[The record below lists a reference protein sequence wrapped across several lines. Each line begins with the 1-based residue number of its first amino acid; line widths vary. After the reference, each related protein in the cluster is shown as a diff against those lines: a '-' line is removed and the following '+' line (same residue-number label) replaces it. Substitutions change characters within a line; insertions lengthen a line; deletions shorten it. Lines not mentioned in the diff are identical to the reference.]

1 MAIKLVT
8 LPPTAFG
15 AELDCGINAD
25 LRAVFRPSERN
36 PDFYTYHD
44 LWFPEEEYPDGYIA
58 VPVTSILS
66 GKRTFN
72 AGTVFANAEGS
83 TFDPKPYYDRPYSSW
98 RQLMIALGIEYSTCC
113 AERNRIYYSTTQETV
128 TDFLCTNNGQENP
141 AARIWIQGA
150 HVLMGE
156 ISSRKPPEGSMVYL
170 LPLCISH
177 NTYRRINGKT
187 GAGYYMKLGRNQKV
201 IVLDGFIPSRTVQ
214 DAILREELYMEN
226 LQTAEKPKLSVGLE
240 FMFMGVDLG
249 AYYIKKDDGYQIF
262 AAPMDIDNKAEIS
275 LQDMVDQFN
284 KLTKLQGEDML
295 TTDKV
300 ISEIKSGENVDKATN
315 IDLTS
320 IKFRLKM
327 LFLNIN
333 STKTEKT
340 TEYAL
345 SLEIIADGLIPSD
358 IEIFNVKRLS
368 FNIWNTARPKVLD
381 KMALTM
387 PEEF

>member
-1 MAIKLVT
+1 
-8 LPPTAFG
+8 
-15 AELDCGINAD
+15 
-25 LRAVFRPSERN
+25 
-36 PDFYTYHD
+36 
-44 LWFPEEEYPDGYIA
+44 
-58 VPVTSILS
+58 
-66 GKRTFN
+66 
-72 AGTVFANAEGS
+72 
-83 TFDPKPYYDRPYSSW
+83 
-98 RQLMIALGIEYSTCC
+98 
-113 AERNRIYYSTTQETV
+113 
-128 TDFLCTNNGQENP
+128 
-141 AARIWIQGA
+141 
-150 HVLMGE
+150 
-156 ISSRKPPEGSMVYL
+156 
-170 LPLCISH
+170 
-177 NTYRRINGKT
+177 
-187 GAGYYMKLGRNQKV
+187 MKLGRNQKV

-315 IDLTS
+315 IDLNS

>member
-8 LPPTAFG
+8 LPPTAFA
-15 AELDCGINAD
+15 AELDCGINED

-44 LWFPEEEYPDGYIA
+44 LWFTEEEYPDGYIA

-98 RQLMIALGIEYSTCC
+98 RKLMIALGIEYSTCC

-141 AARIWIQGA
+141 AVRIWVQGA

-315 IDLTS
+315 IDLNS